1 MNCTFEKCLKPYI
14 PHKSL
19 ELHAFH
25 VPTKC
30 FILHEVGHL
39 VRATILR
46 SHDQQ
51 NAMEMVL

>member
-1 MNCTFEKCLKPYI
+1 MNCTFEKRLKANI
-14 PHKSL
+14 PHMAL

-25 VPTKC
+25 WPTKC

-46 SHDQQ
+46 SHDQL